1 MSSRGRRP
9 FLLLVLAVFL
19 AMNVVGTGLTLRTCP
34 QFSISGEALLGEN
47 GRNLKEFELGEG
59 GALTSLSSDPWIYY
73 PFGDPVNVRFLTV
86 EVSGVGGTESEA
98 QLYLNPSAAF
108 RTMELAEGRLS
119 ARFGRAQGFRG
130 VSAVRL
136 DLATEPGAVLT
147 VEGAV
152 VNDRLAVILD
162 FQKMY
167 LSAWALGLLAVLEL
181 LGWRR
186 LSAFR
191 REERE
196 RASGTAGRP
205 GSGFKGKGDPL
216 PAAAMI
222 QAVLKAGILWAL
234 RKPLMDNDG
243 MGRQHLL
250 CWMFVLGLELFTILA
265 LHLGAGKRRRNIWCC
280 LALAVPFSFVWFPA
294 AELLNLATFD
304 FQTPLYLV
312 LNLALCALVPAV
324 FLLVLGNAA
333 LAFSG
338 AALLFSALSVAN
350 HYYGALR
357 NNPLE
362 YFDIANAGTAVHVLG
377 NYSLAPD
384 GGSAAAVLAL
394 LVTVLTLFSA
404 LGMAR
409 CERRL
414 KGFLGNAALAAAAA
428 AVFAVKLPTFDNF
441 SNLQI
446 ITSEKGYLLSFA
458 SFIKMGRVKTP
469 EGYTAKRAEE
479 ILEAALDGAGT
490 ETGLSREA
498 GARYPNLIVIM
509 NETLAD
515 LPSIYGFET
524 DADVFLNIHSM
535 EENSIQGKV
544 LTSVYGGGTANTEYE
559 FLTGNSLY
567 FLPPGSSPYVQ
578 YTGSVQQSLAW
589 KLKELGYQ
597 TAAYHPY
604 LPISYRRSSVYPLL
618 GLETFYSEEDSLP
631 HEEYLRTYVS
641 DRADFKNV
649 IHLYEEKEPGRPF
662 FMFNVTMQ
670 NHGGYSEDE
679 PAVEV
684 TVTPVD
690 KELQTPPM
698 LEYLSLIRESDA
710 AFKELT
716 DYFSEEEEDTVIL
729 MFGDHQPSMGE
740 GVSEFM
746 DRKLEE
752 RDGELD
758 SQRRYYA
765 SFILWANFDIQE
777 MSDVVTSPGFL
788 RPLLLEAAG
797 VPMNAYE
804 SFLSETAAAYPAMNA
819 FGCFDASGQWNSRME
834 DEEGVLEEYQYLVYQ
849 NVFDKKS
856 MGEGYR

>member
-1 MSSRGRRP
+1 M
-9 FLLLVLAVFL
+9 
-19 AMNVVGTGLTLRTCP
+19 
-34 QFSISGEALLGEN
+34 
-47 GRNLKEFELGEG
+47 
-59 GALTSLSSDPWIYY
+59 
-73 PFGDPVNVRFLTV
+73 
-86 EVSGVGGTESEA
+86 
-98 QLYLNPSAAF
+98 
-108 RTMELAEGRLS
+108 
-119 ARFGRAQGFRG
+119 
-130 VSAVRL
+130 
-136 DLATEPGAVLT
+136 
-147 VEGAV
+147 
-152 VNDRLAVILD
+152 
-162 FQKMY
+162 
-167 LSAWALGLLAVLEL
+167 
-181 LGWRR
+181 
-186 LSAFR
+186 
-191 REERE
+191 
-196 RASGTAGRP
+196 
-205 GSGFKGKGDPL
+205 
-216 PAAAMI
+216 
-222 QAVLKAGILWAL
+222 
-234 RKPLMDNDG
+234 
-243 MGRQHLL
+243 
-250 CWMFVLGLELFTILA
+250 
-265 LHLGAGKRRRNIWCC
+265 
-280 LALAVPFSFVWFPA
+280 
-294 AELLNLATFD
+294 
-304 FQTPLYLV
+304 
-312 LNLALCALVPAV
+312 
-324 FLLVLGNAA
+324 
-333 LAFSG
+333 
-338 AALLFSALSVAN
+338 LSVAN

-384 GGSAAAVLAL
+384 GVSAAAVLAL
-394 LVTVLTLFSA
+394 LVTVLTVFSA
-404 LGMAR
+404 LGTAQ

-414 KGFLGNAALAAAAA
+414 RGFLGNVALAAAAA

-479 ILEAALDGAGT
+479 VLETALDRDGT
-490 ETGLSREA
+490 EKGLLREA
-498 GARYPNLIVIM
+498 GDRSPNLIVIM

-515 LPSIYGFET
+515 LPAIYGFET
-524 DADVFLNIHSM
+524 DTDVFPNIHSM
-535 EENSIQGKV
+535 DNAVRGKV

-604 LPISYRRSSVYPLL
+604 MPISYRRSSVYPLL
-618 GLETFYSEEDSLP
+618 GLDAFYSEEDSLP

-649 IHLYEEKEPGRPF
+649 IHLYEEREPGRPF

-679 PAVEV
+679 PAVDV

-690 KELQTPPM
+690 KELQTPQM
-698 LEYLSLIRESDA
+698 LEYLSLIRESDT

-716 DYFSEEEEDTVIL
+716 DYFSEAEEDTVIL
-729 MFGDHQPSMGE
+729 MFGDHQPSMDE

-804 SFLSETAAAYPAMNA
+804 SFLFETAAAYPAMNA

>member
-1 MSSRGRRP
+1 MSSRGRNP
-9 FLLLVLAVFL
+9 FLLLILAAFL
-19 AMNVVGTGLTLRTCP
+19 VMNVVGTGLTLRACP
-34 QFSISGEALLGEN
+34 QFSISREALLGEN
-47 GRNLKEFELGEG
+47 GRNLKEFELGERG
-59 GALTSLSSDPWIYY
+59 ELTSLSSDPWIYY
-73 PFGDPVNVRFLTV
+73 AFGEPVNVRFLTV
-86 EVSGVGGTESEA
+86 EVFGVGGAGSEA
-98 QLYLNPSAAF
+98 QLYLIPSAGY
-108 RTMELAEGRLS
+108 RTMELSDGRLS
-119 ARFGRAQGFRG
+119 ARFGRAQGYRG

-152 VNDRLAVILD
+152 VNDRLAVILERRGSSGRSGPAAMG
-162 FQKMY
+162 FPRK
-167 LSAWALGLLAVLEL
+167 WPPILAV
-181 LGWRR
+181 
-186 LSAFR
+186 
-191 REERE
+191 
-196 RASGTAGRP
+196 
-205 GSGFKGKGDPL
+205 
-216 PAAAMI
+216 AAL
-222 QAVLKAGILWAL
+222 QAILKAGILWTL

-243 MGRQHLL
+243 AGRQHLL
-250 CWMFVLGLELFTILA
+250 CWMFVLGLEVFTIMS
-265 LHLGAGKRRRNIWCC
+265 LHLGAGRKRKNIWYG
-280 LALAVPFSFVWFPA
+280 LGLAVPFSFVWFSA

-338 AALLFSALSVAN
+338 AALLFGVLSVAN

-377 NYSLAPD
+377 NYSLALD
-384 GGSAAAVLAL
+384 GVSAAAVLAI

-404 LGMAR
+404 LGTAR

-414 KGFLGNAALAAAAA
+414 RGFLGNVALAAAAA
-428 AVFAVKLPTFDNF
+428 AVFAAKLPTFDNF

-479 ILEAALDGAGT
+479 ILETALDGAGT
-490 ETGLSREA
+490 ETGLLREA
-498 GARYPNLIVIM
+498 GDRYPNLIVIM

-515 LPSIYGFET
+515 LPAIYGFET
-524 DADVFLNIHSM
+524 DTDVFPNIHSM
-535 EENSIQGKV
+535 DNAVRGKV

-578 YTGSVQQSLAW
+578 YMGGVQQSLAW

-618 GLETFYSEEDSLP
+618 GLDAFYSEEDSLP

-649 IHLYEEKEPGRPF
+649 IHLYEEREPGRPF

-679 PAVEV
+679 PAVDV
-684 TVTPVD
+684 TVMPVD
-690 KELQTPPM
+690 KELQTPQM

-716 DYFSEEEEDTVIL
+716 DYFSEAEEDTVIL
-729 MFGDHQPSMGE
+729 MFGDHQPSMDE

-746 DRKLEE
+746 DQKLEE
-752 RDGELD
+752 RDGDLD

-777 MSDVVTSPGFL
+777 MSGVVTSPGFL

-804 SFLSETAAAYPAMNA
+804 SFLFETAAAYPAMNA

-849 NVFDKKS
+849 NVFDKKN